1 MEKDEKNFGSGE
13 YPNTGRYYPAK
24 KNQTYNWGKNW
35 RIFCTEITQRDNF
48 KEGHL
53 KAVEILCDLL
63 EEYETLTKFVK
74 ENGYSFQG
82 PEGPKPYPEISI
94 RNKISQN
101 IVQYCKLLDIKLSKD
116 KPNASEEEE
125 NIWDGP
131 SISAAPTISAA
142 STLY

>member
-1 MEKDEKNFGSGE
+1 MEKDKKDFGSGE

-24 KNQTYNWGKNW
+24 KGQTYSWGKNW

-48 KEGHL
+48 KESHL
-53 KAVEILCDLL
+53 KTVEILCDLL
-63 EEYETLTKFVK
+63 EEYEKLTLFVK
-74 ENGYSFQG
+74 ENGYSFKG
-82 PEGPKPYPEISI
+82 PEGPKPFPEVSI

-125 NIWDGP
+125 NEWDETNFVAP
-131 SISAAPTISAA
+131 PTISAN
-142 STLY
+142 STLC